1 MLFCF
6 LQPPNLDNNRFLKTP
21 PGIQNCSVLVIFIP
35 YRSQPI
41 VLCTLLCL
49 MNTTICDNRPW
60 YKIGKLSLYTQKENH
75 SNDLQ
80 DRPSSWQV
88 DKGALQR
95 NHNNCVTFFLN
106 LSTRAQKHFVLQELT
121 MPMKNY
127 DWQSSSPLRLAK
139 QQSITIGKVVVHYD
153 WQSSS
158 LYAQKMSETTILIVP
173 IPSSQF
179 CPSYPSVHSQL

>member
-6 LQPPNLDNNRFLKTP
+6 LQLANFDNNYFQKTSL
-21 PGIQNCSVLVIFIP
+21 GIQNCF
-35 YRSQPI
+35 R
-41 VLCTLLCL
+41 L
-49 MNTTICDNRPW
+49 MNTTISDKRPW

-75 SNDLQ
+75 SNDLE

-88 DKGALQR
+88 DRGALWR
-95 NHNNCVTFFLN
+95 K
-106 LSTRAQKHFVLQELT
+106 QKHQDPSLWMFYYFYIYVICR
-121 MPMKNY
+121 
-127 DWQSSSPLRLAK
+127 SSLCEWK
-139 QQSITIGKVVVHYD
+139 IMIGRVVVHYD

-179 CPSYPSVHSQL
+179 CPSYPSVHSQQ